1 MRNHFQEILQPFLRE
16 ALNKERH
23 SLTIQEVL
31 QKTVDLFRKKNISEP
46 KLSAELLFA
55 HALSCKRIDLY
66 LHFDKPVQESELS
79 VFRDFIRRRLK
90 YEPVQYITGET
101 DFFGLHFELTPS
113 VLIPRPETEI
123 LVEKTLEHIRT
134 KNITLRM
141 LEIGVGSG
149 NISVA
154 IARNNPLPVI
164 DACDLNRTILSVAE
178 QNIIRQ
184 NLQERITL
192 VEGDIFSGVLEKR
205 GIRYDLIVS
214 NPPYIALRDESEL
227 QPEIRLY
234 EPRSALIDGE
244 DGLRFYRKIAELHEI
259 LNDQGVI
266 FVEIGFGQ
274 ASQVSEIFKA
284 YGCRV
289 NSVFK
294 DYSGIDRVV
303 KGEW

>member
-1 MRNHFQEILQPFLRE
+1 M
-16 ALNKERH
+16 
-23 SLTIQEVL
+23 
-31 QKTVDLFRKKNISEP
+31 
-46 KLSAELLFA
+46 FA

-66 LHFDKPVQESELS
+66 LHFDKPVQESELA

-90 YEPVQYITGET
+90 YEPVQYIIGET
-101 DFFGLHFELTPS
+101 DFFGLHFELSPS

-134 KNITLRM
+134 KTTPLRM

-154 IARNNPLPVI
+154 IAHSNPLPVI
-164 DACDLNRTILSVAE
+164 DAIDLNRTILSVAE
-178 QNIIRQ
+178 KNITRH

-192 VEGDIFSGVLEKR
+192 MEGDIFSGAIEKK
-205 GIRYDLIVS
+205 GDRYDLIVS
-214 NPPYIALRDESEL
+214 NPPYIALRDENEL
-227 QPEIRLY
+227 QPEIRMY
-234 EPRSALIDGE
+234 EPRIALIDGE

-274 ASQVSEIFKA
+274 ASQIKEIFKA
-284 YGCRV
+284 HGCRAS
-289 NSVFK
+289 SVFK
-294 DYSGIDRVV
+294 DYSGIDRVM